1 MKLGLELL
9 TNLLLVRTE
18 RTHSKIKGKLM
29 EFDSLIKQVTINPD
43 VLQVKEDYMYLYR
56 SLEAEGLS
64 QNTGDGF
71 NMAFVLLDR
80 AYQIMALRPIPQVVT
95 GEVKE
100 DPETKSR

>member
-1 MKLGLELL
+1 
-9 TNLLLVRTE
+9 
-18 RTHSKIKGKLM
+18 M
-29 EFDSLIKQVTINPD
+29 EFDSLIEHVMINPD
-43 VLQVKEDYMYLYR
+43 VLQVKEDYMYLYH

-100 DPETKSR
+100 DPETRSR

>member
-1 MKLGLELL
+1 
-9 TNLLLVRTE
+9 
-18 RTHSKIKGKLM
+18 M
-29 EFDSLIKQVTINPD
+29 EFDSLIEQVTINPD

-80 AYQIMALRPIPQVVT
+80 AYQLLNVQTVEAIAVAPV
-95 GEVKE
+95 EE
-100 DPETKSR
+100 DPELGVG

>member
-1 MKLGLELL
+1 MECPNTDLI
-9 TNLLLVRTE
+9 LVRTE
-18 RTHSKIKGKLM
+18 RTHSRIKGKLM
-29 EFDSLIKQVTINPD
+29 EFDSLIEQIMINPD

-56 SLEAEGLS
+56 SLEEEGLS
-64 QNTGDGF
+64 QNSGDGF

-100 DPETKSR
+100 DPETRSR

>member
-1 MKLGLELL
+1 
-9 TNLLLVRTE
+9 
-18 RTHSKIKGKLM
+18 M
-29 EFDSLIKQVTINPD
+29 EFDRLIEHVMINPD

-80 AYQIMALRPIPQVVT
+80 AYQTMESLPIPQLVT
-95 GEVKE
+95 GEMKE
-100 DPETKSR
+100 DPETRSR

>member
-29 EFDSLIKQVTINPD
+29 EFDSLIEQVTINPD
-43 VLQVKEDYMYLYR
+43 VLQVKEDYMYLDR

>member
-1 MKLGLELL
+1 MCI
-9 TNLLLVRTE
+9 R
-18 RTHSKIKGKLM
+18 
-29 EFDSLIKQVTINPD
+29 DS
-43 VLQVKEDYMYLYR
+43 
-56 SLEAEGLS
+56 EAEGLS

>member
-1 MKLGLELL
+1 
-9 TNLLLVRTE
+9 
-18 RTHSKIKGKLM
+18 M

-80 AYQIMALRPIPQVVT
+80 AYQIMALRPIPQVAT

-100 DPETKSR
+100 EQEEEEVEEDEDEDEDDNEDEDEQEEKEEEHE

>member
-1 MKLGLELL
+1 MDID
-9 TNLLLVRTE
+9 NMVQQ
-18 RTHSKIKGKLM
+18 I
-29 EFDSLIKQVTINPD
+29 TISPN

-80 AYQIMALRPIPQVVT
+80 AYQIMSLRSMPQIVT

-100 DPETKSR
+100 DPETRSQ